1 MKRNFL
7 IALITMISLGYSA
20 FAQKVAVQTND
31 QPGWHKIAQTTA
43 DLKKDRDE
51 VIVVGKD
58 HYQAIRLKVTDVPV
72 EILNFVVY
80 YENDTKQDISVRSV
94 IKAGEDTRVIDLDGK
109 DRAIK
114 KIVLMYKSV
123 PNAAHDKAVIE
134 IWGRK

>member
-1 MKRNFL
+1 MKKFFL
-7 IALITMISLGYSA
+7 IVLLAVTTFGFSA
-20 FAQKVAVQTND
+20 FAQKVAVETND
-31 QPGWHKIAQTTA
+31 NPGWHKIAQTTA

-51 VIVVGKD
+51 VMVVGAD

-72 EILNFVVY
+72 EITDFTVI
-80 YENDTKQDISVRSV
+80 YENDTKQDISVKTL
-94 IKAGEDTRVIDLDGK
+94 IKPGDETRVIDLDGK

-123 PNAAHDKAVIE
+123 PNAEHDKSVIE

>member
-1 MKRNFL
+1 MTVTTF
-7 IALITMISLGYSA
+7 GFSA
-20 FAQKVAVQTND
+20 FAQKVAVETND
-31 QPGWHKIAQTTA
+31 SPGWHKIAQTTA

-51 VIVVGKD
+51 IMVVGAD

-72 EILNFVVY
+72 EITDFTVVY
-80 YENDTKQDISVRSV
+80 ENGTKQDISVKTL
-94 IKAGEDTRVIDLDGK
+94 IKPGDETRVIDLDGK

-123 PNAAHDKAVIE
+123 PNAEHDKSVIE

>member
-7 IALITMISLGYSA
+7 IALITLFSFGYSA
-20 FAQKVAVQTND
+20 FAQKVAVETND
-31 QPGWHKIAQTTA
+31 KPGWHKIAQTTA

-51 VIVVGKD
+51 VMVVGAD

-72 EILNFVVY
+72 EITDFTVF
-80 YENDTKQDISVRSV
+80 YENGTKQDISVRAL
-94 IKAGEDTRVIDLDGK
+94 IKAGDQTRVIDLDGK

-123 PNAAHDKAVIE
+123 PNANHDKSVIE